1 MIRRM
6 TDVASTGPTAAPGR
20 AGLRARLLVC
30 VVAIVALGCETREIA
45 DPKHEE
51 ATAQSA
57 SEAESAGG
65 VVFED
70 SFERES
76 LGDDW
81 ERGQGEN
88 GSGDWEI
95 RNGWL
100 YGENI
105 KNDPLW
111 LQRKLPDDVR
121 IEFKAKAESAEGDIK
136 VEVFGDGNRHESGY
150 ILIFGGWSNQ
160 LDVIAR
166 LDEHGDD
173 RKEKP
178 SAGVKPGRVYDM
190 AIERTGSSLKWFVNG
205 EPFMTY
211 EDDSPLTG
219 SGHRFFAFN
228 NWTAPVRFDELR
240 IIDLD
245 R

>member
-1 MIRRM
+1 MA
-6 TDVASTGPTAAPGR
+6 TGR
-20 AGLRARLLVC
+20 AGIRVQIVVC
-30 VVAIVALGCETREIA
+30 AVAIAALGCETREIA
-45 DPKHEE
+45 DPKGGES
-51 ATAQSA
+51 TAQSS

-76 LGDDW
+76 LGNEW

-95 RNGWL
+95 RDGWL

-150 ILIFGGWSNQ
+150 ILIFGGWNNQ

-190 AIERTGSSLKWFVNG
+190 AIERTGSSLKWFVDG

-228 NWTAPVRFDELR
+228 NWTAPVRFDDLR